1 MGLEKLINREIKITI
16 GVVLFVSILFIALSY
31 AIFKV
36 DKSGASD
43 VIKFGDI
50 SLSFCKDSTCASN
63 VNNIGNIIGTETDS
77 NGNTV
82 YSKIYPVADPVTNDD
97 WNNLK
102 PYIFTLTNTGSLP
115 LYVSIFL
122 ERDMTAGVISDGT
135 SEYSEFV
142 SDDQVKIGF
151 GVQGETPAIGLYSD
165 YLNTTDNNHKIA
177 SNIQIGVGET
187 KIFNLYAWL
196 KSDAQNASLGKYF
209 VTQISARGEYLP
221 DGENTQ
227 IDENL
232 KTIEIDFK
240 EGTIDKNIKQVQKG
254 NNVEFTL
261 TPSDSSVTLDKLNIT
276 CLSGTVPT
284 VSGNTLTISNVQKN
298 EFCQVYKKEEPT
310 LLSQILKDNPARSTR
325 SNNNNGTNDFATP
338 LTTTT
343 TGTLFKST
351 ESITGITD
359 TPKEVYYYAG
369 NTTNNWVKF
378 GKTKINKNECTYN
391 GSTVLYF
398 NGSSIVSVENENQCL
413 SSKICKLGDQYGV
426 GETVTEDFCTS
437 QGAEWTNQ
445 NATWNGTSTEDI
457 YWRIIRTNH
466 DGSIRLLY
474 VGTSPDTTEGYIG
487 ESAFNTSTNSPKY
500 VGYKYGEDTSLDT
513 IRNNTTDST
522 IKTFIDSWYQT
533 NLTNYTKYL
542 STSAVYC
549 NDRSLGT
556 GQIYNYTSS
565 PTSQFN
571 FASFYRMNWDTKGA
585 KSNPSYNCTD
595 IRDAFSVDNTSAK
608 LTYPVSLMTAD
619 EIVFAGGATFDNIM
633 NTPYAWFISN
643 SAGTQVLLLYWWSLS
658 PINWS
663 ETEAVVGYWFSAERY
678 LGISPVDFS
687 IAVRPV
693 ISLKSCIKYSTGN
706 GTPETPYEIVET
718 SSGC

>member
-50 SLSFCKDSTCASN
+50 SLSFCKDATCASN
-63 VNNIGNIIGTETDS
+63 ISNIGNIIGTETDS

-82 YSKIYPVADPVTNDD
+82 YSKIYPTSDPVTNDD

-102 PYIFTLTNTGSLP
+102 PYIFTLKNTGSLP

-122 ERDMTAGVISDGT
+122 ERDMTAGTISDGT

-151 GVQGETPAIGLYSD
+151 GVQGETPTIGLYSD

-221 DGENTQ
+221 DGENTE

-254 NNVEFTL
+254 NSVEFTL

-276 CLSGTVPT
+276 CLSGTVPI

-310 LLSQILKDNPARSTR
+310 LLSQILKDNPTRSTR

-338 LTTTT
+338 LTSTT
-343 TGTLFKST
+343 TGTLFTST

-359 TPKEVYYYAG
+359 SPKEVYYYAG

-378 GKTKINKNECTYN
+378 AN
-391 GSTVLYF
+391 L
-398 NGSSIVSVENENQCL
+398 
-413 SSKICKLGDQYGV
+413 
-426 GETVTEDFCTS
+426 
-437 QGAEWTNQ
+437 
-445 NATWNGTSTEDI
+445 

-474 VGTSPDTTEGYIG
+474 VGTSHDTTSGNIG
-487 ESAFNTSTNSPKY
+487 TSKFNTSYNSPKY

-522 IKTFIDSWYQT
+522 IKTFIDTWYQN

-542 STSAVYC
+542 STAAVYC
-549 NDRSLGT
+549 NDRSLASNAT
-556 GQIYNYTSS
+556 YSTSS
-565 PTSQFN
+565 KFYYSSYERLYTNKAPT
-571 FASFYRMNWDTKGA
+571 
-585 KSNPSYNCTD
+585 YNCTD
-595 IRDAFSVDNTSAK
+595 IRDAFSVDNTSAR
-608 LTYPVSLMTAD
+608 LDYPISLMTAD
-619 EIVFAGGATFDNIM
+619 EITLAGGTPWYASM
-633 NTPYAWFISN
+633 STPYAWFISN
-643 SAGTQVLLLYWWSLS
+643 STGSQVSTYWWSLS
-658 PINWS
+658 PS
-663 ETEAVVGYWFSAERY
+663 YWRNGDAYVWDWNSDNFCLSADR
-678 LGISPVDFS
+678 VDYTG
-687 IAVRPV
+687 AVRPA

-706 GTPETPYEIVET
+706 GTYNEPYEINLDPDI
-718 SSGC
+718 SC

>member
-50 SLSFCKDSTCASN
+50 SLSFCKDATCASN
-63 VNNIGNIIGTETDS
+63 VSNIGNIIGTETDS

-135 SEYSEFV
+135 NEYSEFV

-151 GVQGETPAIGLYSD
+151 GVQGETPTIGLYSD

-261 TPSDSSVTLDKLNIT
+261 TPSDTSVTLDKLNIT
-276 CLSGTVPT
+276 CLSGIVPT

-298 EFCQVYKKEEPT
+298 EFCQVYSTPT
-310 LLSQILKDNPARSTR
+310 LLSQILKDNPTIKTR
-325 SNNNNGTNDFATP
+325 TDFNTTFTETNTR
-338 LTTTT
+338 
-343 TGTLFKST
+343 TLYKAT
-351 ESITGITD
+351 ESI
-359 TPKEVYYYAG
+359 AG
-369 NTTNNWVKF
+369 NTPKDVYYFAGDAKNNWVKF
-378 GKTKINKNECTYN
+378 G
-391 GSTVLYF
+391 GF
-398 NGSSIVSVENENQCL
+398 
-413 SSKICKLGDQYGV
+413 
-426 GETVTEDFCTS
+426 
-437 QGAEWTNQ
+437 
-445 NATWNGTSTEDI
+445 
-457 YWRIIRTNH
+457 YWRIIRTNY

-474 VGTSPDTTEGYIG
+474 SGTSPDTTSGYIG
-487 ESAFNTSTNSPKY
+487 TSAFNTTKNDPMYIGYMYGTTGSLENNRLNTN
-500 VGYKYGEDTSLDT
+500 
-513 IRNNTTDST
+513 DST
-522 IKTFIDSWYQT
+522 IKTYVDNWYKN
-533 NLTNYTKYL
+533 NLTAYTKYL
-542 STSAVYC
+542 SNDAVYC
-549 NDRSLGT
+549 NDRELAPGSTYRTDGT
-556 GQIYNYTSS
+556 EFYYAPNGRLNTNKT
-565 PTSQFN
+565 PT
-571 FASFYRMNWDTKGA
+571 
-585 KSNPSYNCTD
+585 YNCTNNK
-595 IRDAFSVDNTSAK
+595 DAFSGNNSEAK
-608 LTYPVSLMTAD
+608 LTYPIALMTAD
-619 EIVFAGGATFDNIM
+619 EIAYAGGKY
-633 NTPYAWFISN
+633 NTNLPSPYAWYYLN
-643 SAGTQVLLLYWWSLS
+643 SAGGSITGRIWWWSLS
-658 PINWS
+658 PNIWDGSSSDIWS
-663 ETEAVVGYWFSAERY
+663 VRCSSNPGY
-678 LGISPVDFS
+678 LGSNYVS
-687 IAVRPV
+687 NSTGVRPV
-693 ISLKSCIKYSTGN
+693 LSLKSCIKYSTGDGSATN
-706 GTPETPYEIVET
+706 PYTILET

>member
-82 YSKIYPVADPVTNDD
+82 YSKIYPVTDPVTNDD

-135 SEYSEFV
+135 NEYSEFV

-221 DGENTQ
+221 DGENTEV
-227 IDENL
+227 DENL

-254 NNVEFTL
+254 NSVEFTL
-261 TPSDSSVTLDKLNIT
+261 TPSDTSVTLDKLNIT

-310 LLSQILKDNPARSTR
+310 LLSQILKDNPTRSTR

-343 TGTLFKST
+343 TGTLFTST

-359 TPKEVYYYAG
+359 SPKEVYYFAG
-369 NTTNNWVKF
+369 NTTKNWVKF
-378 GKTKINKNECTYN
+378 AN
-391 GSTVLYF
+391 L
-398 NGSSIVSVENENQCL
+398 
-413 SSKICKLGDQYGV
+413 
-426 GETVTEDFCTS
+426 
-437 QGAEWTNQ
+437 
-445 NATWNGTSTEDI
+445 

-474 VGTSPDTTEGYIG
+474 VGTSHDTTGGNIG
-487 ESAFNTSTNSPKY
+487 TSTFNTNSNSTKY

-522 IKTFIDSWYQT
+522 IKTYIDTWYQN

-549 NDRSLGT
+549 NDRSEGT
-556 GQIYNYTSS
+556 GQTYNYTSS
-565 PTSQFN
+565 PSSKFN
-571 FASFYRMNWDTKGA
+571 FAPYYRMDYDTDGA
-585 KSNPSYNCTD
+585 AANPSYNCSD

-608 LTYPVSLMTAD
+608 LDYPVSLMTAD
-619 EIVFAGGATFDNIM
+619 EIAFAGGVAYQTM
-633 NTPYAWFISN
+633 STPYAWFISN
-643 SAGTQVLLLYWWSLS
+643 SAGTKVSTSWWSLS
-658 PINWS
+658 PVRWYGSNARVWS
-663 ETEAVVGYWFSAERY
+663 WASDDACLDNGYVSGVNPAR
-678 LGISPVDFS
+678 G
-687 IAVRPV
+687 VRPAL
-693 ISLKSCIKYSTGN
+693 SLKSCIKYSTGN
-706 GTPETPYEIVET
+706 GTYNEPYEIKET
-718 SSGC
+718 TSGC

>member
-63 VNNIGNIIGTETDS
+63 VSNIGNIIGTETDS

-165 YLNTTDNNHKIA
+165 YLNVTDNNHKIA

-254 NNVEFTL
+254 NSVEFTL
-261 TPSDSSVTLDKLNIT
+261 TPSDSSVTLNKLNIT

-298 EFCQVYKKEEPT
+298 EFCQVYKEKVP
-310 LLSQILKDNPARSTR
+310 LLSQILKDNPTRSTR
-325 SNNNNGTNDFATP
+325 DTYDAVFTNN
-338 LTTTT
+338 T
-343 TGTLFKST
+343 TGTLFTAT
-351 ESITGITD
+351 EKNVHNTTD
-359 TPKEVYYYAG
+359 TTVYYYAG

-378 GKTKINKNECTYN
+378 AG
-391 GSTVLYF
+391 F
-398 NGSSIVSVENENQCL
+398 
-413 SSKICKLGDQYGV
+413 
-426 GETVTEDFCTS
+426 
-437 QGAEWTNQ
+437 
-445 NATWNGTSTEDI
+445 
-457 YWRIIRTNH
+457 YWRIIRTNA
-466 DGSIRLLY
+466 DGSIRMLY
-474 VGTSPDTTEGYIG
+474 SGTSHDTTEGYLSTG
-487 ESAFNTSTNSPKY
+487 TSAFNSPSNSPKY
-500 VGYKYGEDTSLDT
+500 VGYMYGNDDSSLLNART
-513 IRNNTTDST
+513 NTNNST
-522 IKTFIDSWYQT
+522 IKTAIDNWYASNMT
-533 NLTNYTKYL
+533 SYTKYL
-542 STSAVYC
+542 STTAVYC
-549 NDRSLGT
+549 SDRTEQTAGT
-556 GQIYNYTSS
+556 YNTGKTTFYYALRARVYINYA
-565 PTSQFN
+565 PTYDCTE
-571 FASFYRMNWDTKGA
+571 AS
-585 KSNPSYNCTD
+585 
-595 IRDAFSVDNTSAK
+595 DAFSVDNTSAK
-608 LTYPVSLMTAD
+608 LDYPIALMTSD
-619 EIVFAGGATFDNIM
+619 EIMRAGGKGGTSL
-633 NTPYAWFISN
+633 TSPYAWYYLN
-643 SAGTQVLLLYWWSLS
+643 SANGSIIGSTFWWLLS
-658 PINWS
+658 PRDWNGS
-663 ETEAVVGYWFSAERY
+663 NAVVFIVYGSGKPGF
-678 LGISPVDFS
+678 LLNDF
-687 IAVRPV
+687 AYRAGGVRPA
-693 ISLKSCIKYSTGN
+693 ISLKSCTLYSTGDGSASN
-706 GTPETPYEIVET
+706 PYTIQET